1 MNEGWNQRLCFVTIS
16 FCFRVERIYADI
28 QKSIEDRN
36 IHVDFQLN
44 KLPLVIS
51 RVTALT
57 GILVRINDIIY
68 IVDLI
73 DANSKANNC

>member
-1 MNEGWNQRLCFVTIS
+1 MNVGWNRRLCFVTIS
-16 FCFRVERIYADI
+16 FCFRVERVYEDI
-28 QKSIEDRN
+28 QRSIEDRK
-36 IHVDFQLN
+36 IHVNFHLS

-68 IVDLI
+68 IV
-73 DANSKANNC
+73 